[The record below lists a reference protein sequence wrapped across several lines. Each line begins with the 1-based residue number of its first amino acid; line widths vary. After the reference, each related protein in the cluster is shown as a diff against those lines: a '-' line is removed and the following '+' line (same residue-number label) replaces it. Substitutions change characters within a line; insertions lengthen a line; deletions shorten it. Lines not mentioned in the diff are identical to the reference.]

1 MLSSEQE
8 AKKRLKILT
17 VAKYFI
23 EYGGSNEEV
32 SKATGI
38 SESSVQRY
46 LHDPIIINELG
57 QDVYDLIQKNIQ
69 KNKQEALVKGGK
81 TYAENNNYIKDELG
95 KFTGSRKK

>member
-8 AKKRLKILT
+8 AKRRLKILT

-23 EYGGSNEEV
+23 EYGGSNEEI

-57 QDVYDLIQKNIQ
+57 KDVYDLIQKNIR

-81 TYAENNNYIKDELG
+81 TYAENNNYVKDVSG
-95 KFTGSRKK
+95 KFAGSRKK